1 MSETWGKGAKN
12 NTISWGQGACD
23 NTINWGKSQKDSS
36 VSASWSGDTDISG
49 CSGAAGLAQID
60 NVYSMEFD
68 GTNDF
73 IDLGSDILFNSTQSF
88 TASAW
93 IYLDSYSTTFPTVI
107 RVKTD
112 QSTDFIPIALSNQTN
127 YKGVIFG
134 SSSNFNAGRT
144 TGDISG
150 DFIGAWKHVC
160 LTFNGVNRTF
170 LSSYKIYVDGS
181 PVTIVSAGNFGA
193 FTSQNNLIGFSQTSN
208 NYFNGKIDEVAIF
221 NVALTEA
228 EILSIYNATAVVE
241 GVNKTG
247 DLNQLTTPPVKWY
260 RMGD

>member
-1 MSETWGKGAKN
+1 MATNYIAPTWRMPENTNKN
-12 NTISWGQGACD
+12 KFSNYS
-23 NTINWGKSQKDSS
+23 IN
-36 VSASWSGDTDISG
+36 
-49 CSGAAGLAQID
+49 
-60 NVYSMEFD
+60 FD
-68 GTNDF
+68 GTSTE
-73 IDLGSDILFNSTQSF
+73 IDLGSDVLFDSTQGF

-134 SSSNFNAGRT
+134 SSSNFNTGRT

-160 LTFNGVNRTF
+160 LTFDGVNRTL

-193 FTSQNNLIGFSQTSN
+193 FSNKNNLIGFSQTSS

-221 NVALTEA
+221 NSKLSASQVA
-228 EILSIYNATAVVE
+228 SIYNNGTPGNILPLSPALWSRFE
-241 GVNKTG
+241 S
-247 DLNQLTTPPVKWY
+247 LTTNSGVVTTADSSGNGLTGTVKN
-260 RMGD
+260 GASLSTVVP